1 MEVGYMYKEIFTH
14 THIENEAYPSAGK
27 PRFLSVGVEKGGK
40 KGRKEEVKRERKRQ
54 EKKGKENW
62 LHISRSE

>member
-1 MEVGYMYKEIFTH
+1 MAICTRKYLH
-14 THIENEAYPSAGK
+14 THIEKEAYPSAGK
-27 PRFLSVGVEKGGK
+27 PRFLSVGGEKGGK